1 MDMNLKTTRDIKSS
15 LELGRQQTVPS
26 RTRFIEDKIKKE
38 LADEFSDILNEGERR
53 VIEEKEIRRIEA
65 HDRAL
70 KGSKMKIL
78 RAKEKARVMQE
89 MRSGIGTRRKSRVNR
104 AKGITK
110 SKPLR
115 KKNINEI
122 SLEY

>member
-1 MDMNLKTTRDIKSS
+1 MKTTRDIKSS
-15 LELGRQQTVPS
+15 LELGRTQTVPS
-26 RTRFIEDKIKKE
+26 RTSLIEAKIKKE
-38 LADEFSDILNEGERR
+38 LESEFGEILDKDERLE
-53 VIEEKEIRRIEA
+53 IEEKEIRRIEA
-65 HDRAL
+65 HDLAL

-78 RAKEKARVMQE
+78 RAKEKVKAVQE
-89 MRSGIGTRRKSRVNR
+89 IRSEKERIGENELQG

-110 SKPLR
+110 SKKPSG

>member
-1 MDMNLKTTRDIKSS
+1 MKTTRDIKSS
-15 LELGRQQTVPS
+15 LELGRTQTVPS
-26 RTRFIEDKIKKE
+26 RTSFIEAKIKKE
-38 LADEFSDILNEGERR
+38 LAAELSDILSEDERAE
-53 VIEEKEIRRIEA
+53 IEEKEIRRIEA
-65 HDRAL
+65 QDLAL

-89 MRSGIGTRRKSRVNR
+89 IRSGRERSGSSMMGRRTKV
-104 AKGITK
+104 KTK
-110 SKPLR
+110 SKPSG

>member
-1 MDMNLKTTRDIKSS
+1 MKTTRDIKSS
-15 LELGRQQTVPS
+15 LELGRTQTVPS
-26 RTRFIEDKIKKE
+26 RTSFIEEGIRRE
-38 LADEFSDILNEGERR
+38 LGDELSDILSEDERAK
-53 VIEEKEIRRIEA
+53 IEEKEIRRIEA
-65 HDRAL
+65 HDLAL

-89 MRSGIGTRRKSRVNR
+89 IRSGRERRGSSMGRR
-104 AKGITK
+104 TK
-110 SKPLR
+110 VKTESKPLR

>member
-1 MDMNLKTTRDIKSS
+1 MKTTRDIKSS

-38 LADEFSDILNEGERR
+38 LADEFSDILSDDERR
-53 VIEEKEIRRIEA
+53 EIEEKEIRRIEA
-65 HDRAL
+65 HDLAL

-89 MRSGIGTRRKSRVNR
+89 MRRGRERIGSSRGRTRTNVK
-104 AKGITK
+104 TE

>member
-1 MDMNLKTTRDIKSS
+1 MKTTRDIKSS
-15 LELGRQQTVPS
+15 LELGRTQTVPS
-26 RTRFIEDKIKKE
+26 RTSFIEAKIKKE
-38 LADEFSDILNEGERR
+38 LAAELSDILSEDERAE
-53 VIEEKEIRRIEA
+53 IEEKEIRRIEA
-65 HDRAL
+65 QDLAL

-89 MRSGIGTRRKSRVNR
+89 IRSGIGTRRKSRVKR

-110 SKPLR
+110 SKPSG